1 MDGPLFSNPPVAAPR
16 LNLLVGHVDL
26 GLKPK
31 ATTFHRSAII
41 WLHAV
46 ATFGAF
52 ERKGVSCLVAVKPRV
67 KTDSGGATADDSLGL
82 QSEVES
88 SVRG

>member
-1 MDGPLFSNPPVAAPR
+1 MWDSPLFSNPHVAAPR
-16 LNLLVGHVDL
+16 LNLMVGDVDP
-26 GLKPK
+26 GLKPE
-31 ATTFHRSAII
+31 ATTCHRSAII

-52 ERKGVSCLVAVKPRV
+52 ERSVSCLVAVKPRV
-67 KTDSGGATADDSLGL
+67 KTDSGGATAGDSLGL

-88 SVRG
+88 TL